1 MTMPADLKA
10 KVLASVLETRPQ
22 PRRWWGPTALFVIPT
37 SAAVAIS
44 LFVATDGLHH
54 GAGRPAWVLVSTV
67 LGWVAVA
74 ALATWLAFDR
84 GRSAVGRARV
94 WLLVTALAT
103 PALLFVIALVWSE
116 SLPDL
121 AAWWPERLGLKCF
134 GLTLAMAA
142 WPLVG
147 MALVRRGSDPVHPG
161 VTGAAL
167 GAASGAWAG
176 VVVDVWCPVMHPAH
190 VAIGHILPIVILSLF
205 GLALGRRVI
214 AMRSRDD

>member
-10 KVLASVLETRPQ
+10 KVLASVKETRSP
-22 PRRWWGPTALFVIPT
+22 PRRPWWRTALFVVPT

-54 GAGRPAWVLVSTV
+54 GAGRPAWVVLSTV

-103 PALLFVIALVWSE
+103 PAVLFAIALVWGAAF
-116 SLPDL
+116 PAL
-121 AAWWPERLGLKCF
+121 AVWWPERLGLKCL

-147 MALVRRGSDPVHPG
+147 MALVRRGSDPVHPA

-176 VVVDVWCPVMHPAH
+176 VVVDLWCPVMHPAH
-190 VAIGHILPIVILSLF
+190 VAIGHILPIVLLALF
-205 GLALGRRVI
+205 GLGLGRRVI
-214 AMRSRDD
+214 AMRGCS